1 MKTRILW
8 LLIGVLLTVTVSQA
22 WARTL
27 SRNKANS
34 EARAWARE
42 SRHFEGRVSNR
53 VNATCKRGLAP
64 GDPQYG
70 NPNAPGYRTADGT
83 SVHRFDCAVRPYC
96 GSVSEGSGARV
107 VGEGSS
113 KYIRIPLGSPL
124 TSTQPKF
131 AVVTMRHRTNIF
143 GQTSYPVSA
152 RRANC
157 GSERCVNPQ

>member
-27 SRNKANS
+27 SHTKATS
-34 EARAWARE
+34 EARAWAKQ
-42 SRHFEGRVSNR
+42 SRHFEGRVSTQGS
-53 VNATCKRGLAP
+53 VVCKRGLAP

-83 SVHRFDCAVRPYC
+83 SAHRFDCAVRPRC
-96 GSVSEGSGARV
+96 CSVSQGSGASV
-107 VGEGSS
+107 VGPDGS
-113 KYIRIPLGSPL
+113 KYVRVPLGSL
-124 TSTQPKF
+124 NDRQPKF

>member
-27 SRNKANS
+27 SRSKATS
-34 EARAWARE
+34 EARSWAKE
-42 SRHFEGRVSNR
+42 SRHFEGRVSTQGN
-53 VNATCKRGLAP
+53 VVCKRGLAP

-70 NPNAPGYRTADGT
+70 NPNAPGYKTADGT
-83 SVHRFDCAVRPYC
+83 STHRFDCAVRPRC
-96 GSVSEGSGARV
+96 CSLSGSGNL
-107 VGEGSS
+107 VGYGTQQA
-113 KYIRIPLGSPL
+113 YVRIGVYFN
-124 TSTQPKF
+124 TQQPKF

-143 GQTSYPVSA
+143 GQTSYPVSV

-157 GSERCVNPQ
+157 GSERCVNPY